1 VKQTGCRSKIGC
13 GVIAAL
19 GILVGLILM
28 LAFVPGS
35 DESARP
41 RPTTTPT
48 VTTGPAS
55 AGLPDSTL
63 IAMAP
68 AINPVIKLTPTLFAE
83 PTPSGQRAFVQSV
96 VDGDT
101 IRVMIDGV
109 EFTVRYLLVN
119 TPERGEMFY
128 REATRANEA
137 LVSSKSVILV
147 KDVSETDR
155 YGRLLRYVYLEDGTF
170 VNREMVRQG
179 WAQVSTFPPDVSKE
193 PELRAAQRQAMST
206 GAGIWSLISGPVTN
220 RPVTL
225 RGGPGNDFPEAG
237 HLIANTP
244 LTPVTVSPDREWLQL
259 ADGTWIAAIAV
270 NNVPPL
276 VDLRL
281 TAQAIT
287 PVGVAPLA
295 SDPCAGVSLPAPNPA
310 CPIKGNINSKG
321 EQIFHMPGQRDYCKT
336 TIDESAGEE
345 WFCSAAQAEAA
356 GWRAA
361 TR

>member
-1 VKQTGCRSKIGC
+1 MRPSSCRSKLGC

-28 LAFVPGS
+28 FAFVSGAGDS
-35 DESARP
+35 TRP
-41 RPTTTPT
+41 QPTTTPT
-48 VTTGPAS
+48 APIAPAPTDPLAISPVVTPAS
-55 AGLPDSTL
+55 TSSAK
-63 IAMAP
+63 AAP
-68 AINPVIKLTPTLFAE
+68 G
-83 PTPSGQRAFVQSV
+83 GQAAFVLSV

-109 EFTVRYLLVN
+109 EFMVRYILVN

-137 LVSSKSVILV
+137 LVSSKNVILV

-155 YGRLLRYVYLEDGTF
+155 YGRLLRYLYLEDGTF

-193 PELRAAQRQAMST
+193 PELRAAQRQAMTT
-206 GAGIWSLISGPVTN
+206 GAGIWSQISGPVTN

-225 RGGPGNDFPEAG
+225 RGGPGSDFAEAG

-244 LTPVTVSPDREWLQL
+244 LMLVAASSGGEWLQL
-259 ADGTWIAAIAV
+259 ADGTWIVAIAV
-270 NNVPPL
+270 NNAPPL

-287 PVGVAPLA
+287 LAGVTPLV
-295 SDPCAGVSLPAPNPA
+295 SDPCDGASPPAPDPA

-321 EQIFHMPGQRDYCKT
+321 EHIFHMPGQRDYCRT
-336 TIDESAGEE
+336 AIDVAAGEV